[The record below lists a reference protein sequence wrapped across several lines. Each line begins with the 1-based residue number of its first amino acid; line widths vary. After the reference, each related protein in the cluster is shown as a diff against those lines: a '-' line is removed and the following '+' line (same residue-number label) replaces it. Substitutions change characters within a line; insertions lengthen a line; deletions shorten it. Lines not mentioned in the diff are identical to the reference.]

1 MSPREPDKW
10 LRELSGAA
18 VFGRSASD
26 TEKWCLPTLEPLQS
40 DAEVSGLVL
49 ILYFNSCLE
58 DELLAM
64 SVSVIIMELMNLVER
79 THVILTCI
87 LVLYVMAQQQDLSRH
102 VSCSR
107 RGDVGDSGPPVC
119 KSFERDGFGE
129 KSVNKEIHEQ
139 MTPFFNPTP
148 GLLCEF
154 LMIS

>member
-10 LRELSGAA
+10 LRDLSGAP

-26 TEKWCLPTLEPLQS
+26 TEKWCLPALEPLQS

-87 LVLYVMAQQQDLSRH
+87 LVLYVTAQQQDLSRH
-102 VSCSR
+102 LSCGKH
-107 RGDVGDSGPPVC
+107 GDIGD
-119 KSFERDGFGE
+119 
-129 KSVNKEIHEQ
+129 
-139 MTPFFNPTP
+139 
-148 GLLCEF
+148 
-154 LMIS
+154 